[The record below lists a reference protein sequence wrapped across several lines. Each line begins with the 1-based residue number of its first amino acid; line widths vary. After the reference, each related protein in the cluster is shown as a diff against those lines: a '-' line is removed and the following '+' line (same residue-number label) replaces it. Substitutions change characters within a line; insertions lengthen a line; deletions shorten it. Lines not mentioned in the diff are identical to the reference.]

1 MLPMPMNLP
10 HKLRRRKQIE
20 SEGALI
26 PARKVQTSQL
36 DLRGLTSKGRGGREG
51 KANLPPLKF
60 RSGCATVVE
69 QLLKALLIRR

>member
-1 MLPMPMNLP
+1 MNLP

-36 DLRGLTSKGRGGREG
+36 DLRGLTSKGRGRKGG
-51 KANLPPLKF
+51 KSKF
-60 RSGCATVVE
+60 ASF
-69 QLLKALLIRR
+69 KI